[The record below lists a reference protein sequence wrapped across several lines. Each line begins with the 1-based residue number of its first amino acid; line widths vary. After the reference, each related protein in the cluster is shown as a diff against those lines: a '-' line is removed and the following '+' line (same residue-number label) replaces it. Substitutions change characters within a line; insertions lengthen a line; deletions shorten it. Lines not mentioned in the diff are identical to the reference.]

1 MGKKIG
7 NKIRPKKVK
16 NNGQYNIRKI
26 KKLLKVELYSKF
38 TYKNQNENENLK
50 SPLFLQTEEKE
61 ENDYYLKYAKYME
74 EDFNSNIVSMLIVYL
89 NRNKE
94 LLIEY
99 QKEPNFINN
108 FINVIKHLLMNEFE
122 LSCFTIILDEMGW
135 SHPQM
140 DHWIYL
146 YVLGV
151 YSKKI
156 VGGEDE
162 SSLLIDIFSQKN
174 YDFITYYT
182 MIDDEMMNK
191 FDEKN
196 NLTVKLINERFRQLT
211 KPINSYCRRNFIN
224 YNGVVD
230 KIVKWSQPY
239 GDESNGN
246 QLYNNEQQT
255 KAINDK
261 NELELNL
268 IGDYKQSSFLPPLN
282 AQNSNNNLHINN
294 NNINNNSNININN
307 NNNNSIIMNNIN
319 NNNFNSFLMPY
330 NSNTFFLND
339 QTKHYMN
346 NQNINKY
353 NISELNMQNS
363 YMPSLNLVNRSSSQ
377 FSLKLENNQSNQ
389 NLNNLNN
396 LI

>member
-50 SPLFLQTEEKE
+50 SPSFLQTEEKE

-89 NRNKE
+89 NRNKD

-196 NLTVKLINERFRQLT
+196 QLTVKSINERFRQLT

-255 KAINDK
+255 KAINAK

-268 IGDYKQSSFLPPLN
+268 IGDYKQSSFLLPLN
-282 AQNSNNNLHINN
+282 AQNSNNNLHIN

-307 NNNNSIIMNNIN
+307 NNNNSIIMNNIS

>member
-7 NKIRPKKVK
+7 NKIRQKKVK

-26 KKLLKVELYSKF
+26 KKLLKAELYSKF

-89 NRNKE
+89 NRNKD

-135 SHPQM
+135 NHPQM

-239 GDESNGN
+239 GNESNGN

-282 AQNSNNNLHINN
+282 VQNSNNNLHIN

>member
-26 KKLLKVELYSKF
+26 KKLLKAELYSKF

-50 SPLFLQTEEKE
+50 SPSFLQTEEKE

-89 NRNKE
+89 NRNKD

-196 NLTVKLINERFRQLT
+196 QLTVKSINERFRQLT

-255 KAINDK
+255 KAINAK

-268 IGDYKQSSFLPPLN
+268 IGDYKQSSFLLPLN
-282 AQNSNNNLHINN
+282 AQNSNNNLHIN

-307 NNNNSIIMNNIN
+307 NNNNSIIMNNIS

-339 QTKHYMN
+339 QTKNYMN

>member
-196 NLTVKLINERFRQLT
+196 QLTVKSINERFRQLT

-255 KAINDK
+255 KAINAK

-268 IGDYKQSSFLPPLN
+268 IGDYKQSSFLLPLN

-294 NNINNNSNININN
+294 NINNNS
-307 NNNNSIIMNNIN
+307 NIN

-339 QTKHYMN
+339 QTKNYMN